1 MCTLLEKGVYGG
13 VTYSVAKSGIL
24 RRGVRR
30 DSKFRFLFAP
40 FHRGDFNPA
49 PVNDVNFEDFKF
61 ISHLGTGMG
70 TGHTRVPPVL
80 RVLVRVR
87 TTAVQL

>member
-1 MCTLLEKGVYGG
+1 VCTLLEKGVYDGA
-13 VTYSVAKSGIL
+13 TCSVAKSGIL

-40 FHRGDFNPA
+40 FHREDFNPA

-61 ISHLGTGMG
+61 ISHLGTG
-70 TGHTRVPPVL
+70 HTRVPSVL

>member
-1 MCTLLEKGVYGG
+1 VCTLLEKGVYGG
-13 VTYSVAKSGIL
+13 VTCSVAKSGIL

-61 ISHLGTGMG
+61 ISHLGTG
-70 TGHTRVPPVL
+70 HTRVLVPPVL